1 MRRACPGAG
10 PSGAGSVRSVADED
24 VEVQPGQGHRP
35 RVSRGQPENVAV
47 SQRAESTTR
56 LMSSPRSASTS
67 PPRGSA
73 SGKWKRMPTIGD
85 AELRRH
91 GASASTDGRYRGP
104 WQSGCHGSRSC
115 FRWPQETGDTLEGV
129 SSQGDQST
137 SSTKSSLANSCTTTG
152 LVPSALMSL
161 ISPLPPIPSPMYS
174 ITARRLESGD
184 QEESTPFETYLGLE
198 PSMSITN
205 KLLTSGPSGLRKD
218 IMVPSGDT
226 SG

>member
-91 GASASTDGRYRGP
+91 GASASADGRHRGRWP
-104 WQSGCHGSRSC
+104 SGCHGASPC

-137 SSTKSSLANSCTTTG
+137 SFTTSPANSCTTTG

-161 ISPLPPIPSPMYS
+161 ISPVRLP
-174 ITARRLESGD
+174 
-184 QEESTPFETYLGLE
+184 
-198 PSMSITN
+198 
-205 KLLTSGPSGLRKD
+205 
-218 IMVPSGDT
+218 VPQ
-226 SG
+226 